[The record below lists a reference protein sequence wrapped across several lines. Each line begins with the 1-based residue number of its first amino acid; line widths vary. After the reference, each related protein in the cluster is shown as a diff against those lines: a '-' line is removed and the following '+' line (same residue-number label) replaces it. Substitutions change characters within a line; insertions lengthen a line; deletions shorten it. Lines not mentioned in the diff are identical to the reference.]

1 MKYDLSA
8 LIELSITLCLCFVL
22 AAGCKKSEPPSS
34 GNDNVPDAKTLRIGL
49 IPERNIFEQMEQY
62 EPLAE
67 YIYLKTGTRIELK
80 VLTRYGN
87 IVDNFISLNLDG
99 AFFGSFTYTL
109 ARAKLGVEPVARPE
123 NEEGISTYYGV
134 IFVRKDSGIKSVA
147 DMKGRTFAFVDRA
160 TTAGYLLP
168 IAFFKDNGISDYRT
182 FLKEAYFTGT
192 HEDAIFDVLNKKAD
206 IGAAKNTVYYEMART
221 NSRIED
227 ELTILTRSP
236 DVPQNSLALR
246 NGIDSS
252 VKKML
257 KETLLNMHDD
267 EEGRKVLKK
276 FNARRFVETKD
287 SDYKGVYTYIK
298 KVDMYFTLS
307 GYGDGP

>member
-8 LIELSITLCLCFVL
+8 LIKLSITICLCFVL
-22 AAGCKKSEPPSS
+22 ASGCKKSEPPSS
-34 GNDNVPDAKTLRIGL
+34 GKDNVPDAKTLRIGL

-123 NEEGISTYYGV
+123 NEEGISTYYGM
-134 IFVRKDSGIKSVA
+134 IFVRKDSGIKSAA

-221 NSRIED
+221 TSRVED
-227 ELTILTRSP
+227 ELTILARSP

-267 EEGRKVLKK
+267 AEGRKVLKK

-287 SDYKGVYTYIK
+287 SDYNGVYTYIK